1 MGSKASGSSAT
12 RELADRIAVQARQ
25 LEEAHTLN
33 GQQNLEEGSSERS
46 IANEEKIQKSRAAI
60 VDGCR
65 ALMSQIIPPEERLK
79 NMDRHDLT
87 TLRIIHR
94 FQIASYVPPSGTIS
108 YSALSHLCNLPK
120 PILTRILRQAMTY
133 DVFCEPQADHVA
145 HSDMSRL
152 IPSLGDMF
160 NYQFEICL
168 PSAMSLPDSLQQCG
182 DKPMKIAFQLAHKT
196 TDNWWDFASK
206 NGNLME
212 EYGKYQS
219 LISQGGAHDVSHV
232 LNGYDWA
239 GLEDALAADI
249 GGGSGSVAIA
259 LAHAY
264 PNLYLEVQDFPDLL
278 PSFKSALPSSLKGR
292 VNFAS
297 HSFFDPQPASQ
308 TIPDIFLLRH
318 ILHDWPTPDCHRIL
332 LNIIPCLSVNPN
344 ARIIVAEQVI
354 PSYPFASASASGSNS
369 SLSHSHH
376 QQSNGDTN
384 RNANGDTGGEELE
397 SESFTSAQQE
407 RIMRALDIQM
417 MSQFGSQ
424 ERTRQDWEELFS
436 EVGLKIVG
444 MKRPK
449 GSADIIMEIALA

>member
-1 MGSKASGSSAT
+1 MGSKLSEFPAI
-12 RELADRIAVQARQ
+12 RELADRIATQARQ
-25 LEEAHTLN
+25 LEEAHALN
-33 GQQNLEEGSSERS
+33 GQQDLEEGSEKS
-46 IANEEKIQKSRAAI
+46 IAKEEMIQKSSAAI

-79 NMDRHDLT
+79 NKDRHDLT

-94 FQIASYVPPSGTIS
+94 FHIASYVPLSGTIS
-108 YSALSHLCNLPK
+108 YRALSRLCNLPK
-120 PILTRILRQAMTY
+120 PILTRILHQAMTY

-145 HSDMSRL
+145 HSDTSRF
-152 IPSLGDMF
+152 IPSLGNLF

-168 PSAMSLPDSLQQCG
+168 PSAMSLPDSLQQRG
-182 DKPMKIAFQLAHKT
+182 DKPMRTAFQLAHKT

-206 NGNLME
+206 NGNMME
-212 EYGKYQS
+212 EYGEYQR
-219 LISQGGAHDVSHV
+219 LISQGGAHDVCHV
-232 LNGYDWA
+232 LNGYAWA
-239 GLEDALAADI
+239 GLEDAFVADI

-264 PNLYLEVQDFPDLL
+264 PNLYLEIQDFPALL

-292 VNFAS
+292 VNFAP

-308 TIPDIFLLRH
+308 TIPDVFLLRH

-332 LNIIPCLSVNPN
+332 LHLIRGLSVNSK

-354 PSYPFASASASGSNS
+354 PSRPFAGASASAPAS
-369 SLSHSHH
+369 SASHSH
-376 QQSNGDTN
+376 QQKSNGDTN
-384 RNANGDTGGEELE
+384 GNANGDTAGEETE
-397 SESFTSAQQE
+397 SETFASAEQE
-407 RIMRALDIQM
+407 RLMRALDMQM

-436 EVGLKIVG
+436 GVGLKIVG
-444 MKRPK
+444 MQRPK
-449 GSADIIMEIALA
+449 GSADIIMEVALA